1 MSQNHVRRDK
11 NGKPLKIGQWVEGE
25 IYLGRYGPPN
35 FVFGKL
41 LVFSGP
47 DKSVIQTDEGK
58 GYEVENSKIEIKI
71 D

>member
-1 MSQNHVRRDK
+1 MKNEVPRDK
-11 NGKPLKIGQWVEGE
+11 NGKSLKLGQWVEGE
-25 IYLGRYGPPN
+25 IRSSRYSPPN
-35 FVFGKL
+35 FIFGKL